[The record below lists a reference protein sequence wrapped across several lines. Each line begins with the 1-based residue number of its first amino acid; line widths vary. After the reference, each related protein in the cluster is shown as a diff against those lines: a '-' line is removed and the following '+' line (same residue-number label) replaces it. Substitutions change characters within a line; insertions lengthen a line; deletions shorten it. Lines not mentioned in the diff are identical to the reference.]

1 LRKNPQIR
9 LNVNSILKQIGLLKR
24 LSLASFME
32 KNEDIQGAFFCV
44 PDITGFTKFIATSE
58 LSFSSY
64 FIPGLLRRLIGANII
79 KLNVGEIEGD
89 AIFFYKTGRLP
100 SISMVARQCRLLFQT
115 FHEYLKMIEKED
127 PENYAKHLAEGQMG
141 LKIIIHH
148 GQIMAANIKGRT
160 KLIGQNVIIAHK
172 LLKNSI
178 KEGEYVLLTQDYI
191 DKVKGKDIAA
201 WFPWGE
207 VKQGSETYEYLGQVK
222 YSYIPFEIKEMFSNA
237 LMTDMKTS

>member
-1 LRKNPQIR
+1 MKQIR
-9 LNVNSILKQIGLLKR
+9 LFKR
-24 LSLASFME
+24 LSLPRFME

-64 FIPGLLRRLIGANII
+64 FIPGLLRRLIGANIL

-100 SISMVARQCRLLFQT
+100 TIAMVAKQCKLLFQT
-115 FHEYLKMIEKED
+115 FHDYLKLIEKED
-127 PENYAKHLAEGQMG
+127 PENFAKHLADRQMG
-141 LKIIIHH
+141 LKIIIHY
-148 GQIMAANIKGRT
+148 GRIMAANIKGRT

-172 LLKNSI
+172 LLKNGI

-191 DKVKGKDIAA
+191 DKTKGKDIGM
-201 WFPWGE
+201 WFPWGK
-207 VKQGSETYEYLGQVK
+207 VMHGSETYEYLGEVK
-222 YSYIPFEIKEMFSNA
+222 YSYIPFEITEMFSDA
-237 LMTDMKTS
+237 VTIDKKTS